1 MVMFREEGEGQAT
14 AAGTRGRG
22 KGHVTVGMM
31 VSAGW
36 GGTVRSSTTCARTA
50 TSSGI
55 GSLTAGRKRRKEV
68 QAPDPRRAI
77 ILTTFS
83 KKNNKVST
91 SLSFAEVSPGARQ
104 G

>member
-1 MVMFREEGEGQAT
+1 MYRQQKKYYKVDMCHCVWESALHPSRAVPVVMFREEGEGQAT

-36 GGTVRSSTTCARTA
+36 GGTVRSSTTCARAA
-50 TSSGI
+50 TI
-55 GSLTAGRKRRKEV
+55 ILTT
-68 QAPDPRRAI
+68 AI

-83 KKNNKVST
+83 KKKFHVT
-91 SLSFAEVSPGARQ
+91 LLR
-104 G
+104 